1 MPPTDMEGLMQ
12 GQGMPAATQS
22 GDPPFPRPD
31 EAGAVVVIGAGLV
44 GLPAGLVFA
53 LAGYTVRMVEV
64 DERRRASVP
73 ERVASLLR
81 FMVDHGLVDQA
92 AAAAAEPR
100 IGVSSSPE
108 AAAAAHDGRA
118 PALVL
123 EAVFENLKLKQRTL
137 AEAERHVGPDVIMCS
152 VTSGLSITAIAA
164 ELRHPERFC
173 GAHFWNPPH
182 LIPLVEVIYGERTAD
197 QTAEAVFALME
208 FVGKVPVYVRK
219 DVPGFIGNRL
229 LHALQKEAMAVV
241 ASGVASAAD
250 VDLVVTEGFGRRC
263 AVLGPLTVCDL
274 AGLDLILDID
284 SYLIRDLDRSPEPS
298 PLLVQLVSEG
308 KIGVKSLQGF
318 RTWTE
323 EEVRQ
328 TIARRDAALIRAL
341 QIDRQEEAAV
351 DA

>member
-1 MPPTDMEGLMQ
+1 MQ
-12 GQGMPAATQS
+12 EHSVPAAQS
-22 GDPPFPRPD
+22 GRPAFPLPD
-31 EAGAVVVIGAGLV
+31 QAGAVVIIGAGLV

-53 LAGYTVRMVEV
+53 LAGYTVRLVEV
-64 DERRRASVP
+64 DEGRRASVP

-81 FMVDHGLVDQA
+81 FMVDHGLVDEPA
-92 AAAAAEPR
+92 AAAAGPR
-100 IGVSSSPE
+100 VGVCSSSRE
-108 AAAAAHDGRA
+108 ATAAHEGRA

-123 EAVFENLKLKQRTL
+123 EAVFENLELKQDAL
-137 AEAERHVGPDVIMCS
+137 AEAEQHIAADVIMCS

-164 ELRHPERFC
+164 ALHHPERFC

-182 LIPLVEVIYGERTAD
+182 LIPLVEVIYGEHTTD
-197 QTAEAVFALME
+197 KTAEGVFALME
-208 FVGKVPVYVRK
+208 FAGKTPVYVRK

-274 AGLDLILDID
+274 AGLDLILDVD
-284 SYLIRDLDRSPEPS
+284 SYLIRDLDRSAEPS
-298 PLLVQLVSEG
+298 PLLAQLVAEG

-318 RTWTE
+318 HSWTE
-323 EEVRQ
+323 EDVRK

-341 QIDRQEEAAV
+341 QVDRQEMTGGEA
-351 DA
+351 

>member
-1 MPPTDMEGLMQ
+1 MQ
-12 GQGMPAATQS
+12 EHSAPAAANS
-22 GDPPFPRPD
+22 GSPAFPRPE
-31 EAGAVVVIGAGLV
+31 EAGAVVIIGAGLV
-44 GLPAGLVFA
+44 GLPAGLVFT
-53 LAGYTVRMVEV
+53 LAGYTVRLVEV
-64 DERRRASVP
+64 DEGRRASVP
-73 ERVASLLR
+73 ERVAALLS
-81 FMVDHGLVDQA
+81 FMVDRGLVEP
-92 AAAAAEPR
+92 AAAEAAQPR
-100 IGVSSSPE
+100 VSVASSSE
-108 AAAAAHDGRA
+108 AAAAPHEGRA

-123 EAVFENLKLKQRTL
+123 EAVFENLELKQRAL
-137 AEAERHVGPDVIMCS
+137 AEAEQHIGPDVIMCS
-152 VTSGLSITAIAA
+152 VTSGLSITAIAGK
-164 ELRHPERFC
+164 LRHPERFC

-182 LIPLVEVIYGERTAD
+182 LIPLVEVIYGEHTAER
-197 QTAEAVFALME
+197 TAEAVFALMK
-208 FVGKVPVYVRK
+208 FAGKTPVYVRK

-274 AGLDLILDID
+274 AGLDLILDVD

-298 PLLVQLVSEG
+298 PLLVQLVQEG

-318 RTWTE
+318 HTWTE
-323 EEVRQ
+323 AEVRQ

-341 QIDRQEEAAV
+341 QVDRQEEAAG